1 MARGLG
7 KGIDALIP
15 EVEKSTGKDTKVK
28 TKEVVKEVIKEV
40 VKETDQIDIN
50 KIEPNENQPRKNFDE
65 DALNDLADSI
75 KQHGLIQ
82 PLVLKEG
89 KKGFYQIIAGER
101 RWRASRLAGLK
112 TVPAIV
118 KEYSDQEV
126 MEIALIENIQRED
139 LNPIE
144 EAEAYHQLIE
154 EYQLKQDE
162 VAEKVSKS
170 RAAITNSLRLLKL
183 DERVRAMVIDEKIKG
198 GHARALLAIEDKE
211 LQYKTAT
218 TVFDQRMSVR
228 ETEKLVKKVLSD
240 ENETKKEQTTKDDRM
255 SVIYREYEEKLKNT
269 FGTKV
274 NINQKKNGKGKIEI
288 EYFSTDEFD
297 RIMDMMIKIN

>member
-126 MEIALIENIQRED
+126 MEIALIENIQR
-139 LNPIE
+139 
-144 EAEAYHQLIE
+144 
-154 EYQLKQDE
+154 
-162 VAEKVSKS
+162 
-170 RAAITNSLRLLKL
+170 
-183 DERVRAMVIDEKIKG
+183 
-198 GHARALLAIEDKE
+198 
-211 LQYKTAT
+211 
-218 TVFDQRMSVR
+218 
-228 ETEKLVKKVLSD
+228 
-240 ENETKKEQTTKDDRM
+240 
-255 SVIYREYEEKLKNT
+255 
-269 FGTKV
+269 
-274 NINQKKNGKGKIEI
+274 
-288 EYFSTDEFD
+288 
-297 RIMDMMIKIN
+297 